1 MRSLSEK
8 SISLCYK
15 TLLQRFIKMDSI
27 MQAFV
32 QRYLFKFLLASI
44 FWPQKTWLRAM
55 QQLHW
60 NFNLKYPISLITKNY
75 ILYSIILYFV

>member
-32 QRYLFKFLLASI
+32 RYLFKFLLPVY
-44 FWPQKTWLRAM
+44 FDLKRNGYM
-55 QQLHW
+55 QRQLHW
-60 NFNLKYPISLITKNY
+60 KL
-75 ILYSIILYFV
+75 